1 MSRDSSLSHYDNLN
15 ILLLTDGDPSPLTVP
30 PGGIATALKD
40 LMCEQPS
47 RATISAFG
55 FGYQMNSELLL
66 QIGQAGNGAF
76 AYIPDA
82 SMVGTVF
89 CHAVSNALA
98 MAHFNCSL
106 LIAVRGV
113 RDASLLQCSLPTER
127 LLTDDGVIMR
137 VPIGHLQPG
146 QKRSLLCRLSLLS
159 TSDDAPFSV
168 QVKASFN
175 ALIPCRFNRPSHLP
189 PQAVAT
195 CGGAAQPLTSCFD
208 QLSSVA
214 AAHGNNLD
222 VTDDTARAEY
232 LCAVIKAINEAA
244 ANPAA
249 FFLEP
254 NNLQFILQLGD
265 ALPTATPLC
274 NALRSDVFPSSGEAV
289 NEGELALAFSDAQT
303 FKTWGCHYAR
313 SLVRAHQLQQCHN
326 FKDPSVQLYCTAA
339 FDKLRETAD
348 CMFVLLPP
356 PREGRNKTWP
366 GSGSSSDQRAL
377 LRQLPAERL
386 ALLDA
391 NPDDSEVG
399 SERPCCIYKMAAN
412 CFLNLV
418 PTAGNWRSRARGSGA
433 CCCCACKRSRL
444 HDVIHGPIW
453 RLF

>member
-1 MSRDSSLSHYDNLN
+1 
-15 ILLLTDGDPSPLTVP
+15 
-30 PGGIATALKD
+30 
-40 LMCEQPS
+40 
-47 RATISAFG
+47 
-55 FGYQMNSELLL
+55 
-66 QIGQAGNGAF
+66 
-76 AYIPDA
+76 
-82 SMVGTVF
+82 
-89 CHAVSNALA
+89 
-98 MAHFNCSL
+98 
-106 LIAVRGV
+106 V

-137 VPIGHLQPG
+137 VLIGHLQPG
-146 QKRSLLCRLSLLS
+146 QKRSLLCTLSLLS

-168 QVKASFN
+168 QVRPASVRSFTTVS
-175 ALIPCRFNRPSHLP
+175 IVPHLT

-195 CGGAAQPLTSCFD
+195 CGGAAQPPTSCFD

-214 AAHGNNLD
+214 AAHGNSLD
-222 VTDDTARAEY
+222 VTDDTARALY
-232 LCAVIKAINEAA
+232 LFLVIEAINQAA

-254 NNLQFILQLGD
+254 NNFQFILQLGD
-265 ALPTATPLC
+265 SLTSATPLC
-274 NALRSDVFPSSGEAV
+274 NALRSDVVPSSVQAV

-339 FDKLRETAD
+339 FEKLRETAD

-356 PREGRNKTWP
+356 PREGRNKTWL
-366 GSGSSSDQRAL
+366 GSGASSDQRAL

-399 SERPCCIYKMAAN
+399 STMLFLQNGRMSFSQPRPH
-412 CFLNLV
+412 
-418 PTAGNWRSRARGSGA
+418 R
-433 CCCCACKRSRL
+433 
-444 HDVIHGPIW
+444 
-453 RLF
+453 